1 MFHSKLC
8 DTLVQKL
15 LFKRIPRGWRY
26 QLCIQEPAFAM
37 LNTRK
42 KILAIEKQSLKL
54 PTQYRLKQELIQKPV
69 LAVMCF
75 EPTTNVQSDMKVTI
89 KDEEMEEERIE
100 TPVNCNIC
108 KQVNCKISTNDVW
121 AHSVGKIRR
130 MYCEECGLH
139 YKSVPQHSY
148 LGRHQEIRE
157 KKPRIVGIEKIFG
170 ATPNESMDEKSAT
183 DVEY

>member
-1 MFHSKLC
+1 MFHSELC

-37 LNTRK
+37 LNTCK

-69 LAVMCF
+69 LAVISV

-130 MYCEECGLH
+130 MFVKNVDCIINQ
-139 YKSVPQHSY
+139 SHSTHIWVDIKKFVKRNHVY
-148 LGRHQEIRE
+148 LGFLHFWSYTQ
-157 KKPRIVGIEKIFG
+157 
-170 ATPNESMDEKSAT
+170 
-183 DVEY
+183 